1 MVKVAIRSIDEIAK
15 KWTDVTPGRAPYYEA
30 GVKAPKKDWETETI
44 NAAQTYKAAIQATNI
59 DRLFAGGVKKA
70 GKEKWERKATT
81 VGVARYGPG
90 IAAASIDYRE
100 GFAPFQAEIAATDI
114 PPKRPRGSS
123 ENYER
128 VKRIG
133 DALFKKR
140 LALRAA
146 TVGVSTS

>member
-1 MVKVAIRSIDEIAK
+1 MVKVAIRSVDDIAK

-30 GVKAPKKDWETETI
+30 GVKAPKKDWETETT
-44 NAAQTYKAAIQATNI
+44 NAAPTYKSAVQAANI
-59 DRLFAGGVKKA
+59 DKLFSGGVKRA

-90 IAAASIDYRE
+90 IAAASEDYKT

-114 PPKRPRGSS
+114 PAKKPRGSS

-128 VKRIG
+128 VKKIG

-146 TVGVSTS
+146 TVATAGP